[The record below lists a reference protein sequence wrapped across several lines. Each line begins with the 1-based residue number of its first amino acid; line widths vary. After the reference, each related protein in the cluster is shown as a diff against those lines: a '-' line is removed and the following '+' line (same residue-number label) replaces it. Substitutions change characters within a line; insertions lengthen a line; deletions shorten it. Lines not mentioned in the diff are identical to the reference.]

1 MDGWG
6 TKCGRDKKARL
17 AQKAHPRQTSSVDI
31 VIRILDTCHTF
42 LLCPD
47 TLGAAFQIC
56 FYVSICT
63 QYTLQYFVFTKWVT
77 SSKMIVMFALLVLEI
92 SNTTVQHFL
101 LLFLVLRRA
110 RRSLGSA
117 VAEPQQSTP
126 PAVVARRPT
135 LTSIPTL
142 AYYLH
147 LHLTYT
153 YFMPTLAYYLL
164 F

>member
-1 MDGWG
+1 MSHFPALSGYTW
-6 TKCGRDKKARL
+6 CCFSNL
-17 AQKAHPRQTSSVDI
+17 F
-31 VIRILDTCHTF
+31 LCFHTR
-42 LLCPD
+42 
-47 TLGAAFQIC
+47 A
-56 FYVSICT
+56 
-63 QYTLQYFVFTKWVT
+63 QYTLQYFVFTKLVT

-117 VAEPQQSTP
+117 VAERQQSTP

-142 AYYLH
+142 TSYLH
-147 LHLTYT
+147 LLHAYT
-153 YFMPTLAYYLL
+153 CLLPTFLATHTFFL
-164 F
+164 